1 MFDNVEA
8 AIFDLDGTLIDSMWI
23 WDKIDIDYLTNKN
36 IPIPENLN
44 AEIGH
49 LSFNQVAIYFKE
61 RFQLKDSLDEIKNCW
76 HDMANYNYSNNIK
89 LKKGVK
95 EFLDF
100 LKKSNIKIGLATSN
114 SKELLELTLKKNGI
128 YSYFDSITITDEVSV
143 GKHEP
148 DVYLLAA
155 KKLNVNPK
163 NCIVFEDI
171 VQAVKGAKKANMK
184 VVAVE
189 DERSLS
195 DKDNLISLSDK
206 FISDFFELIPSK
218 DMVI

>member
-76 HDMANYNYSNNIK
+76 HDMANYHYSNNIK

-100 LKKSNIKIGLATSN
+100 LEFRRLVAQSQHGFHSFLKGLVFFCCLSFRL
-114 SKELLELTLKKNGI
+114 SR
-128 YSYFDSITITDEVSV
+128 
-143 GKHEP
+143 
-148 DVYLLAA
+148 
-155 KKLNVNPK
+155 
-163 NCIVFEDI
+163 CI
-171 VQAVKGAKKANMK
+171 
-184 VVAVE
+184 
-189 DERSLS
+189 L
-195 DKDNLISLSDK
+195 
-206 FISDFFELIPSK
+206 
-218 DMVI
+218 